1 MKLIKLKNI
10 YTGEVVF
17 CKDITDTSIGSDY
30 VFIKVFK
37 EDNPNRLYLV
47 NREAFI
53 ILNK

>member
-1 MKLIKLKNI
+1 MNAVKLKNI

-17 CKDITDTSIGSDY
+17 CSNLNETTESDGK
-30 VFIKVFK
+30 VFVRVFK
-37 EDNPNRLYLV
+37 EDNTQRTFLV